1 MVFQQNLLE
10 KALFIRQNVWFG
22 HGPADQFWL
31 LESALREDKRLQWSA
46 TNVIS
51 RECALKR

>member
-31 LESALREDKRLQWSA
+31 LESALREDK